1 MPLEVFYSYAHED
14 EKLRD
19 EVEKN
24 LTLLQRNGLIV
35 GWSDRRIG
43 AGDIWKDEIDAHVH
57 SAQIILLL
65 ISADFLAS
73 DYCWGEEMKV
83 ALERHKRRE
92 AIVIPII
99 LRPVDWADAPFARLQ
114 ALPRDAKPVTTWS
127 NQDEAFADV
136 ARSIREIVQRFRPP
150 TSGPATGPGATAGP
164 LQNNDEYVPKPRV
177 LDAALPSHVVK
188 DRATEL
194 LVLIRLPES
203 PGLSGTLLADEDA
216 EAKPEDVRSKPFNVI
231 FPLGLDGRPDPLKVT
246 VQLTSPD
253 FSPGVQAKNLFVPPD
268 EDSELCRFLLT
279 PVRTGKLTVLVE
291 LQWEDALRGS
301 RSLKTECVAE
311 AESVPA
317 SSGMN
322 VVRIE
327 MNAGMGSGGN
337 RCFEAVR
344 HPGRARV
351 RDAAA
356 PVGSA
361 SRPLNLPAPA
371 PASPQPRLGDTGAT
385 PIFRGPSDVESVGD
399 SVERKRIE
407 RADYEIAYARGP
419 APRPKKLSSRGMTA
433 ILVAVIGAISA
444 ITVGYWQFG
453 SKTPGSETSASHG
466 EVVLR
471 WHVMSAQTKEFVPD
485 ARVNVELDSG
495 GAPVERFTDSSGN
508 VTVNFGDAKPNTH
521 GRLYVHAKGY
531 QPLEKDFVV
540 SSSTAN
546 EELRL
551 EPDQLAMLSHAS
563 HLSDDDAMYYIEKAL
578 DRADVGEAIR
588 LVSLMGQ
595 GTLKTDQC
603 VHVYDFAIKHEKLNE
618 AKKIVELC
626 WEGKTK
632 QKKLD
637 EILHESLKK

>member
-19 EVEKN
+19 EIEKN
-24 LTLLQRNGLIV
+24 LTLLQRKGLIV
-35 GWSDRRIG
+35 GWHDRRIV
-43 AGDIWKDEIDAHVH
+43 AGGNWSDEIDVHVH

-65 ISADFLAS
+65 ISSDFLAS
-73 DYCWGEEMKV
+73 DYCYSVEMKV
-83 ALERHKRRE
+83 ALDRHARRE

-99 LRPVDWADAPFARLQ
+99 LRPADWAGAPFAHLQ
-114 ALPRDAKPVTTWS
+114 ALPRDAKAVTTWE
-127 NQDEAFADV
+127 NRDEAFADI
-136 ARSIREIVQRFRPP
+136 ARGIREVVQRFQPQAGD
-150 TSGPATGPGATAGP
+150 TATDPGALVGGLRDA
-164 LQNNDEYVPKPRV
+164 YVPKARV
-177 LDAALPSHVVK
+177 LDAAMPSHVVK

-216 EAKPEDVRSKPFNVI
+216 EARPEDVRSKPFNVI
-231 FPLGLDGRPDPLKVT
+231 FPLRLDGRPDPLKVT

-253 FSPGVQAKNLFVPPD
+253 FSPGVQVKNLFVPPD
-268 EDSELCRFLLT
+268 EDSDLCRFLLT
-279 PVRTGKLTVLVE
+279 PMRTGRLRVLVE
-291 LQWEDALRGS
+291 LQWEDAMRGS

-311 AESVPA
+311 AESVPTT
-317 SSGMN
+317 SGMN

-327 MNAGMGSGGN
+327 VNA
-337 RCFEAVR
+337 RV
-344 HPGRARV
+344 GRAGERPPWMDGTFV
-351 RDAAA
+351 PPPRPPAEAAA
-356 PVGSA
+356 GPNPKSHYTRVSEQDRSRKGYWDVAAGDGIVIHAERESA
-361 SRPLNLPAPA
+361 
-371 PASPQPRLGDTGAT
+371 
-385 PIFRGPSDVESVGD
+385 
-399 SVERKRIE
+399 
-407 RADYEIAYARGP
+407 ARGP
-419 APRPKKLSSRGMTA
+419 TRESSPIPLPKKMSSSGMTA

-453 SKTPGSETSASHG
+453 PRPHG
-466 EVVLR
+466 PVVDAPHQEAVLR

-485 ARVNVELDSG
+485 ARVSVILDSRS
-495 GAPVERFTDSSGN
+495 APVDKFTDSNGN
-508 VTVNFGDAKPNTH
+508 VSVNLGNVKPDVH
-521 GRLYVHAKGY
+521 GRLYVRAKGY

-551 EPDQLAMLSHAS
+551 EPDQPPIAPAITHPS

-578 DRADVGEAIR
+578 DRGDVGEAIR